1 MDKLE
6 VIKVECKDSDCG
18 WKLINKEDMKPE
30 HKEFK
35 IKPEK
40 KKKKKIAKKEDK

>member
-18 WKLINKEDMKPE
+18 YKIINKKDMKPE

-40 KKKKKIAKKEDK
+40 KKKKIVKKEDK